1 MIICQLVKLRY
12 GLLYLSKNL
21 SELQR
26 KEDPLP
32 TDIIK
37 KSDEL
42 TAKWLSVGIEPKE
55 EKREENNK

>member
-1 MIICQLVKLRY
+1 MYSVYEQKKTQDQKKKMDIKH
-12 GLLYLSKNL
+12 
-21 SELQR
+21 
-26 KEDPLP
+26 PLP
-32 TDIIK
+32 TDVIK